1 MKLQSHISRKYKNNS
16 YRKFW
21 VIIPKKLIEK
31 LGWKTGQELKANI
44 KKNKLVIN
52 KNDTKNLESC

>member
-21 VIIPKKLIEK
+21 IIIPKKLIEK
-31 LGWKTGQELKANI
+31 LGWKTGQELKTNI